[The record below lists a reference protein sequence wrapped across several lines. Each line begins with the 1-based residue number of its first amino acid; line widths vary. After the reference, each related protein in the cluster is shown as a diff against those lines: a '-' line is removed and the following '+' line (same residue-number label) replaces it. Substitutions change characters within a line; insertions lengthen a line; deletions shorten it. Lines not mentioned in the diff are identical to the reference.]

1 MAHVSIPSYWTALPQ
16 KYRLIAGK
24 CKECGN
30 LNFPPATLCD
40 KCSKPHTQELI
51 ELPST
56 GIIYSYTIIGRGAA
70 PPEFK
75 KMQSKSGAYAIAI
88 VELDNAQKNKV
99 NVQLTDC
106 DPSKIKIGDRVNA
119 VFRIIYDQEGVR
131 RYGLKFRPELKN
143 PSPAKKPEA

>member
-24 CKECGN
+24 CKECGYI
-30 LNFPPATLCD
+30 NFPPETLCG
-40 KCSKPHTQELI
+40 KCSKPKTQEFI
-51 ELPST
+51 ELPGKGT
-56 GIIYSYTIIGRGAA
+56 IYTYTIIGRGAA

-75 KMQSKSGAYAIAI
+75 KMQSKSGAYAIAV
-88 VELDNAQKNKV
+88 VELDNEQKNKI

-106 DPSKIKIGDRVNA
+106 DPYKVEIGMPVTA
-119 VFRIIYDQEGVR
+119 VFRIIYEQEDVR

-143 PSPAKKPEA
+143 PK